1 MKKRILKTSEP
12 VRITPTEGDIA
23 HIAITSLLNVAVDII
38 NQPSGYCPPRRV
50 RLCSTEHGTLRRSAQ
65 GQNRIVTLI
74 LPTEKATPMA
84 FYHELDC
91 LMDLATIQGKI

>member
-1 MKKRILKTSEP
+1 MKKRFFKTSEP
-12 VRITPTEGDIA
+12 VRITPSEGDIA
-23 HIAITSLLNVAVDII
+23 HIAITSLLNVAVDILTP
-38 NQPSGYCPPRRV
+38 PSGYRQHRRV

-74 LPTEKATPMA
+74 LPTEKASPLA
-84 FYHELDC
+84 FYHELDR

>member
-1 MKKRILKTSEP
+1 MKKKFFKTSEP
-12 VRITPTEGDIA
+12 VRITPCEGDIA

-38 NQPSGYCPPRRV
+38 NQPSGYRQHRRV

-74 LPTEKATPMA
+74 LPTEKASPLA
-84 FYHELDC
+84 FYNELDR